1 VRQLSVRDTVR
12 ASSGEAA
19 FVIDYGRPLARGRA
33 LLGDVIPYDQ
43 VWRTGANA
51 ATQFTTSVPITLAG
65 LAMPAG
71 TYTLWTLPHRDR
83 VELIVNRQIGQWGTG
98 YDRAHDLGRATMS
111 ADTIA
116 TPVDQFTISVQPTAP
131 KRGTL
136 AMAWGPFRWTA
147 PIQIQ

>member
-1 VRQLSVRDTVR
+1 VR
-12 ASSGEAA
+12 ASIGEAA
-19 FVIDYGRPLARGRA
+19 FVIDYGRPLARGRT
-33 LLGDVIPYDQ
+33 LIGDVIPYDQ

-83 VELIVNRQIGQWGTG
+83 VELIVNRQTGQWGTG
-98 YDRAHDLGRATMS
+98 YDRGRDLGRAVMS
-111 ADTIA
+111 TDTLA
-116 TPVDQFTISVQPTAP
+116 SPVDQFAISVQPTAQ

-136 AMAWGPFRWTA
+136 AMVWGPFRWTA
-147 PIQIQ
+147 PIQLQ